1 MISNTKA
8 RSTLVASVA
17 FSSIF
22 VLSGCSWLRIDSITD
37 TVNYR
42 SNSGSIANLE
52 VPPGLSAP
60 IYDPTYTIAKPVS
73 AADVPPP
80 TQAAIAANAA
90 GQSAIAM
97 PATAGLNSSLST
109 LKDGNPVLVVDGRYD
124 QVWAKTGQVL
134 SRLGFAVA
142 GQQYEQGIYTVSS
155 TDNAEQD
162 KNKNVISQFMS
173 YLSFKIVDGK
183 KVGNT
188 TTYRF
193 IIAER
198 GEQSLVVVGDE
209 TGAPVKPEQASL
221 LLTRLKAEL
230 AQ

>member
-1 MISNTKA
+1 MISNKKT
-8 RSTLVASVA
+8 RSILIASAA
-17 FSSIF
+17 FSSVF
-22 VLSGCSWLRIDSITD
+22 LLSGCSWLKIDSITD

-42 SNSGSIANLE
+42 GNSGSIANLE
-52 VPPGLSAP
+52 VPPGLTTP

-80 TQAAIAANAA
+80 TQAAIAANTS
-90 GQSAIAM
+90 GNM
-97 PATAGLNSSLST
+97 VMVPASGGLNSSLST

-124 QVWAKTGQVL
+124 QVWAKTGQIL
-134 SRLGFAVA
+134 SRMGFVVS

-155 TDNAEQD
+155 SESADQEKD
-162 KNKNVISQFMS
+162 KNVISRFMS

-183 KVGNT
+183 KVSNT
-188 TTYRF
+188 TSYRF

-198 GEQSLVVVGDE
+198 GEQSLVVVSDE
-209 TGAPVKPEQASL
+209 AGAPVKVEQASL
-221 LLTRLKAEL
+221 LLARLKAEL